1 MAEDFEPKIVVF
13 ACNWCTYT
21 GADLAGTSRQEYPP
35 NVRVI
40 RLMCTGRADP
50 VFLIKALVNGADG
63 VFVGGCH
70 PGDCHYTKGN
80 YYARCRIN
88 ALLKIL
94 EQFGLADRAR
104 LRWLSAS
111 EGPQFAQA
119 MREMTEDIKKIGPN
133 PLKEALV

>member
-40 RLMCTGRADP
+40 RLMCSGRADP

-80 YYARCRIN
+80 YYARRRIN
-88 ALLKIL
+88 ALQKIL
-94 EQFGLADRAR
+94 EQFGLAERTR
-104 LRWLSAS
+104 LQWLSAS

-119 MREMTEDIKKIGPN
+119 MIKMTEDIKKLGPN

>member
-21 GADLAGTSRQEYPP
+21 GADLAGTTRQEYPP

-80 YYARCRIN
+80 YYARRRIN

-111 EGPQFAQA
+111 EGPQFAAA
-119 MREMTEDIKKIGPN
+119 MREVTEDIKKLGPN
-133 PLKEALV
+133 PLKGALV